1 VKYYSVDIV
10 VDFDTPREM
19 PQGSGRPWK
28 AAGYFQYFYCTE
40 SSKEKAKQVVLDF
53 VRKREVT
60 PESSN
65 FKCDRIAW
73 MRSLEKRE
81 QIVRSCTADLTDELF
96 QKRNEIGIWSGSMKY
111 AGNTVGRYAFDGVD
125 WMPSLCYFL
134 CQSPK
139 IPSTSKSLPSIR
151 LTATRLPG

>member
-1 VKYYSVDIV
+1 VSHIINRKLKCYSVDIL

-40 SSKEKAKQVVLDF
+40 SSKEKAKQLVLDF
-53 VRKREVT
+53 VRKREMT
-60 PESSN
+60 PESCN

-81 QIVRSCTADLTDELF
+81 QIVRSFTADLTDELF
-96 QKRNEIGIWSGSMKY
+96 QKRNEIEIWYYSKKEYFVSETDY
-111 AGNTVGRYAFDGVD
+111 LAF
-125 WMPSLCYFL
+125 L
-134 CQSPK
+134 
-139 IPSTSKSLPSIR
+139 
-151 LTATRLPG
+151 